1 LLLYYITDR
10 SQFAGDEATRRSRL
24 LVTVAQAARCGVDY
38 IQLRE
43 KDLVP
48 HELETLARIM
58 VQCLRTENQK
68 LKTALLVNSRSD
80 VALASGAQGVHLRS
94 NDISPSEVKR
104 IWAKSGGALTS
115 PPTVGVSCHTPAE
128 VARAAKEGADFAVF
142 GAVFGKEKYSV
153 APTGLDALRQA
164 CQEKIP
170 VLALGGVN
178 LENAEACLQAGAAG
192 VAAIRLFQENE
203 LDEVV
208 AALRRLKTGVGPRTT
223 DLGQSKANA
232 RSPKPEV

>member
-10 SQFAGDEATRRSRL
+10 SQFAGDEAARRERL
-24 LVTVAQAARCGVDY
+24 LATVAQAARCGVDY

-48 HELETLARIM
+48 HELETLARAL
-58 VQCLRTENQK
+58 VQRLRTENQK

-80 VALASGAQGVHLRS
+80 VALASGAQGVHLRAD
-94 NDISPSEVKR
+94 DISPSEVQR
-104 IWAKSGGALTS
+104 IWAKSVVALTS
-115 PPTVGVSCHTPAE
+115 PPTVGVSCHTRAE

-142 GAVFGKEKYSV
+142 GPVFGKEKSSV
-153 APTGLDALRQA
+153 APTGLDALRDA

-178 LENAEACLQAGAAG
+178 LGNAEACMQAGASG
-192 VAAIRLFQENE
+192 VAAIRLFQENG

-208 AALRRLKTGVGPRTT
+208 AALRRLTT
-223 DLGQSKANA
+223 DD
-232 RSPKPEV
+232 